1 MKWLV
6 SKLILNI
13 NLRFSAWF
21 RIGQSVEVDVF
32 LNNIQTVNC
41 LTVFF
46 VFQLLILQNLDT
58 GAWRPAIGRF
68 EVKQ

>member
-58 GAWRPAIGRF
+58 GAWQ
-68 EVKQ
+68 V